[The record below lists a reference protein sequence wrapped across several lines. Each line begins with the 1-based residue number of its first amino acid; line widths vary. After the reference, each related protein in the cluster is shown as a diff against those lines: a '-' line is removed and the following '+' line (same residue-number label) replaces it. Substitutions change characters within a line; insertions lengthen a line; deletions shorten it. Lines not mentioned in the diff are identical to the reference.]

1 MKHLR
6 LAAALVS
13 VAALATAATALGHTA
28 HAAGSTVIVKTKH
41 GSLGTYLVNST
52 GHTLYMDQGDK
63 PPHFACQG
71 GCLKAWP
78 PLKATGTLKAMG
90 SAKQS
95 DLGTVKGPGG
105 KMVTYKGHPLYTF
118 VSDTS
123 GNPTSGEG
131 VNGFFLVSPTGSK
144 ISKTTTTTTTST
156 SSSSTGGG
164 GYGY

>member
-6 LAAALVS
+6 LATALVS
-13 VAALATAATALGHTA
+13 VVALATAATALGHSA
-28 HAAGSTVIVKTKH
+28 HAAAGTVTVKTKH
-41 GSLGTYLVNST
+41 TSLGTFLVNSS
-52 GHTLYMDQGDK
+52 GKTLYLDQGDK
-63 PPHFACQG
+63 PPHFACLG

-78 PLKATGTLKAMG
+78 PLKATGTLKAG
-90 SAKQS
+90 GGAKQA

-123 GNPTSGEG
+123 ANPTSGEG
-131 VNGFFLVSPTGSK
+131 VNGFFVVSPSGSK
-144 ISKTTTTTTTST
+144 ITKTSTTTTTTTST
-156 SSSSTGGG
+156 SSAGGG

>member
-13 VAALATAATALGHTA
+13 AVALATAATALGHTA
-28 HAAGSTVIVKTKH
+28 HAAGASVTVKTKH
-41 GSLGTYLVNST
+41 TSLGTFLVNSS
-52 GHTLYMDQGDK
+52 GKTLYLDQGDK
-63 PPHFACQG
+63 PPHFACLG

-78 PLKATGTLKAMG
+78 PLKATGTLKAAG
-90 SAKQS
+90 AAKQS

-123 GNPTSGEG
+123 ANPTSGEG
-131 VNGFFLVSPTGSK
+131 VNGFFVVSPSGSK
-144 ISKTTTTTTTST
+144 ITKHSTTTTTTTS
-156 SSSSTGGG
+156 SSTGGG
-164 GYGY
+164 YGY